1 MISEQRLILL
11 CDLETKVDKET
22 GDRKKIVVNARRVIG
37 KKSLVGVQTQQ
48 LAQMQN
54 MNFQYSILID
64 KMFYKEQKYLFV
76 DGKTYLIRTVTPAPL
91 DKDCKLN
98 VELLNDTDIENAVK
112 EYLGY
117 DI

>member
-11 CDLETKVDKET
+11 CDLDTKVDKET
-22 GDRKKIVVNARRVIG
+22 GDRKKIVVNARRIIG

-54 MNFQYSILID
+54 MNFQYSIVID

-76 DGKTYLIRTVTPAPL
+76 DGKTYLIRTVTPAKL

-98 VELLNDTDIENAVK
+98 VELLNDADIDNAIK
-112 EYLGY
+112 EYLKNG
-117 DI
+117 I